1 MFKDEILDKA
11 KADQIINEEE
21 ALYLLKLDEGL
32 EDIYFIANEVNE
44 SINGKLVSYVVNRNI
59 NFSNVCCIQC
69 KFCGFYKRPDDPEA
83 YRLSV
88 DEIVRRATEF
98 PDITEVCMQGGIDFE
113 LTLDYYIRIFKSIK
127 EVRPDIHIHA
137 LSPMEIDYIAT
148 TNNLS
153 IEDTYRILKDAGLDS
168 TAGTAAEI
176 LVDDL
181 RKQFSPYKIN
191 TNRWIEIIKTA
202 HRVGLRTTATIM
214 FGHID
219 NPESII
225 RHLEII
231 KNIQLETGGFTEFI
245 PLPFVPFKT
254 KLAKDFAIKY
264 MISFEKVG
272 LLYAVS
278 RLYFRDIIPNIQT
291 SWVKLGVENA
301 IRALNMGC
309 NDFSGVLHEENITK
323 SAGGIYGEYL
333 SIEEIRS
340 AIRKAGKIPIQR
352 DTLYNY
358 LEEPSKLKII
368 TEKGLSL

>member
-1 MFKDEILDKA
+1 MFKDEILNKA
-11 KADQIINEEE
+11 KADQIINGEE
-21 ALYLLKLDEGL
+21 ALYLLKLNEDF
-32 EDIYFIANEVNE
+32 EDIFSVANEVNE

-98 PDITEVCMQGGIDFE
+98 PDITEVCMQGGIDSE

-127 EVRPDIHIHA
+127 EARPDIHIHA

-153 IEDTYRILKDAGLDS
+153 VEDTYRILRDAGLDS

-176 LVDDL
+176 LVDEL
-181 RKQFSPYKIN
+181 RRQFSPYKIN
-191 TNRWIEIIKTA
+191 TQRWIEIIKTA
-202 HRVGLRTTATIM
+202 HKVGLRTTATIM

-219 NPESII
+219 NPESIMK
-225 RHLEII
+225 HLEII

-254 KLAKDFAIKY
+254 KLAKDFEIKD

-333 SIEEIRS
+333 SIEEIRT

-358 LEEPSKLKII
+358 LEESSKIV
-368 TEKGLSL
+368 

>member
-1 MFKDEILDKA
+1 MFKDKVLGKA
-11 KADQIINEEE
+11 KSNQFINEEE
-21 ALYLLKLDEGL
+21 ALFLLKLDKGL
-32 EDIYFIANEVNE
+32 EDVFSVANEVNE

-59 NFSNVCCIQC
+59 NFSNICCIQC
-69 KFCGFYKRPDDPEA
+69 KFCGFYKNPGDPDA

-88 DEIVRRATEF
+88 EEIVKKAMEF
-98 PDITEVCMQGGIDFE
+98 AEITEVCMQGGIDSE
-113 LTLDYYIRIFKSIK
+113 LTLDYYIRTFKAIK
-127 EVRPDIHIHA
+127 EARQDLHIHA

-153 IEDTYRILKDAGLDS
+153 IEDTYKTLRDAGLDS

-176 LVDDL
+176 LDDSL
-181 RKQFSPYKIN
+181 RMQFAPYKIN
-191 TNRWIEIIKTA
+191 TKRWIEIIKTA

-225 RHLEII
+225 KHLEII

-245 PLPFVPFKT
+245 PLPFVPYKT
-254 KLAKDFAIKY
+254 KLARDFEIKD
-264 MISFEKVG
+264 MISFKKVG

-333 SIEEIRS
+333 SVDEIRD
-340 AIRKAGKIPIQR
+340 AIKRAEKIPIQR

-358 LEEPSKLKII
+358 LEEPSKII
-368 TEKGLSL
+368 